1 MAIFFQQV
9 AKEEDSVADHVL
21 EVMTDL
27 LDLATDLLDFL
38 LLLIDII
45 MGDALNFNLK

>member
-1 MAIFFQQV
+1 MTIFFQQV
-9 AKEEDSVADHVL
+9 TKEGNSVSDHVL